1 MAGSLSSHSP
11 CVMRQAWGEGG
22 GRCFLSACQAPPRH
36 SRHQPPAR
44 QLQRST
50 SNKQPSPPRPATP
63 RHPSP
68 HLALHVI
75 VKVGGL
81 KEGPR
86 QQVACRKQ
94 VGEELEGGGQLA
106 QALARRILLQLRR
119 CLAAVLVAAGRGT
132 GGQEWATDAAR
143 VQSERRHVYRRTVQ
157 AVAHQNKPPHQAS
170 AQPHLTATAMS
181 RRVSTICA
189 PVKSRWPSCNSAGWG
204 GGSSQK
210 VWQPALSREWG
221 SSQQHQRPPVCG
233 LPSGFHELLVPAPCA
248 PCLPGSAA
256 GL

>member
-1 MAGSLSSHSP
+1 MLSF
-11 CVMRQAWGEGG
+11 CVPG
-22 GRCFLSACQAPPRH
+22 AP
-36 SRHQPPAR
+36 QTFTPPA
-44 QLQRST
+44 T
-50 SNKQPSPPRPATP
+50 SQAAAAFHIQQTALPSPPRHPTPSQPPPCAARNRKSRRPQRRAPPAGCLPQTG
-63 RHPSP
+63 RRRTR
-68 HLALHVI
+68 
-75 VKVGGL
+75 GG
-81 KEGPR
+81 R
-86 QQVACRKQ
+86 
-94 VGEELEGGGQLA
+94 
-106 QALARRILLQLRR
+106 
-119 CLAAVLVAAGRGT
+119 AAGASACAPHTPAAAPLPCRRPGSC
-132 GGQEWATDAAR
+132 GEGHRRPGVGDGKAAR

-248 PCLPGSAA
+248 PYLPGSAA